1 VAGGK
6 HETAAQLKDRLTG
19 AIIFLGWAALRKT
32 PSVYTDQLVLEGL
45 FGTLSNVN
53 FDDTFIEKLIIRIR
67 QERIKIFPNS
77 AGCKD
82 FDLSRIWQAPNDIR
96 SLKFFLLFGIRGIA
110 TYAFQACVL
119 GYMDS
124 EISSFIYIAMDALSR
139 DDFGMRELLPFLTET
154 GRINMK
160 AMELL
165 DRANTECFGKPE
177 LESVSMT
184 VEKGPFIVIRG
195 HDLGTLKLLLEQS
208 AGKGVNIYTHG
219 EMLPAHGYPELKKY
233 PHLKGNFG
241 SPWYNQSK
249 EFEDI
254 PAPVLFT
261 SNCLAPVK
269 DICRDRIFATAT
281 ASCPGAIRIGADKDF
296 SPLIAKALELGGYKE
311 DMPPRIVNGG
321 AKAQAGFVRHT
332 MSSLANKLTTA
343 VKAGDIKHIFL
354 VSGCDGAK
362 SGKNYYT
369 DFAKRTPEDSLILTL
384 GCVKHRFSG
393 LDLGKVAGL
402 PRILDIGQRNDAY
415 SAIRTTFT
423 LSEAFHCPVN
433 KLPLSLVLSWYEQEA
448 VGILLTLLQF
458 GIKNIYLGPGLPD
471 FVSPVILNRL
481 MDYISMIPENTQW
494 ADLVRVSVTKS
505 LY

>member
-1 VAGGK
+1 MDC
-6 HETAAQLKDRLTG
+6 EITG
-19 AIIFLGWAALRKT
+19 FL
-32 PSVYTDQLVLEGL
+32 
-45 FGTLSNVN
+45 
-53 FDDTFIEKLIIRIR
+53 
-67 QERIKIFPNS
+67 
-77 AGCKD
+77 
-82 FDLSRIWQAPNDIR
+82 
-96 SLKFFLLFGIRGIA
+96 
-110 TYAFQACVL
+110 
-119 GYMDS
+119 
-124 EISSFIYIAMDALSR
+124 YIALDALSR
-139 DDFGMRELLPFLTET
+139 DDYGMRALLPMLAEA

-177 LESVSMT
+177 LEAVSMT

-241 SPWYNQSK
+241 SPWQNQSK

-269 DICRDRIFATAT
+269 DICLDRIFATAT
-281 ASCPGAIRIGADKDF
+281 ASCPGAIRIDKDF
-296 SPLIAKALELGGYKE
+296 SPLIAKALELGGYKK
-311 DMPPRIVNGG
+311 DMPPRVVNGG
-321 AKAQAGFVRHT
+321 VKVQTGFVRHT
-332 MSSLANKLTTA
+332 VESLVNKLTTA
-343 VKAGDIKHIFL
+343 IKAGDIKHIFL

-362 SGKNYYT
+362 SGQNYYT
-369 DFAKRTPEDSLILTL
+369 DFAKRTPEDTLILTL

-393 LDLGKVAGL
+393 LDLGEVAGL
-402 PRILDIGQRNDAY
+402 PRILDIGQRNDAH

-423 LSEAFHCPVN
+423 LAEAFHCTVN
-433 KLPLSLVLSWYEQEA
+433 QLPLSLVLSWYEQEA
-448 VGILLTLLQF
+448 VSILLTLLQF
-458 GIKNIYLGPGLPD
+458 GIKNIYMGPGLPG

-481 MDYISMIPENTQW
+481 VDYLSLAHLSTQE
-494 ADLVRVSVTKS
+494 ADLAMV
-505 LY
+505 